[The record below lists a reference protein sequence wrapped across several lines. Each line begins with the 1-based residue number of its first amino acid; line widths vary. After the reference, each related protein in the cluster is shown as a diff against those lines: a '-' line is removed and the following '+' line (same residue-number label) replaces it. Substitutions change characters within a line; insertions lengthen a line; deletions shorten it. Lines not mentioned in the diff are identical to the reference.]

1 MPSNELAETFERLGF
16 VVRLTFIQKF
26 LERDSTSAEANL
38 PRRMCNSCL
47 LKRRTSYLTLGAHAQ
62 RGLRYLVCVCVCV
75 CLCVCPRLFAI
86 YAQLTGK

>member
-38 PRRMCNSCL
+38 PRRMCI
-47 LKRRTSYLTLGAHAQ
+47 LKRQTSYLYVL
-62 RGLRYLVCVCVCV
+62 LDVFL
-75 CLCVCPRLFAI
+75 I
-86 YAQLTGK
+86 W